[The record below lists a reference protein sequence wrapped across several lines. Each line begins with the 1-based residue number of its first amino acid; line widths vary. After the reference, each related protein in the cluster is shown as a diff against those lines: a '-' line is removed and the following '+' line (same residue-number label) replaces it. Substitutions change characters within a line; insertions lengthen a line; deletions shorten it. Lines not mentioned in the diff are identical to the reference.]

1 MTSPTQNTTT
11 VSATTAATGFRWSS
25 PIPYLFVGLALML
38 TLIAFALIILV
49 CTFKKPYSS
58 SSSLDSSENG
68 TGDRDKSSVP
78 EFHVELPVEMEQKL
92 VIVMPGDINPTYLAK
107 PAPPNCTNS
116 GET

>member
-11 VSATTAATGFRWSS
+11 VSATAAATGFRWSS
-25 PIPYLFVGLALML
+25 PIPYMFVGLASMI

-49 CTFKKPYSS
+49 CTFKKPSS
-58 SSSLDSSENG
+58 SSSSDSSENS

-107 PAPPNCTNS
+107 PAPPTIDNVEKNV
-116 GET
+116 